1 MPKQKHPK
9 QKHAGGYTE
18 ITVNT
23 QNPFTEPQG
32 KIKSMERIYLDYN
45 ATTPLRPEVRDAML
59 PYLIEA
65 FGNGSS
71 IHAYGREARTAID
84 TAREQVADLIGA
96 KSPSEIVFTGSGTE
110 ADNHALKGLTE
121 LQKSRGKGNHII
133 TSSVEHHA
141 VLHTCQ
147 YLEQRDFEVTY
158 LPVDRYGRIRI
169 EQLREAVR
177 DTTVLISIMHV
188 NNENG
193 TVQPLEEICEIA
205 QEYEIPLHTD
215 AVQSVGK
222 LEMNVQELGVN
233 LLAFSGHK
241 IYAPKGIGVL
251 YIRRGTRLANL
262 VHGGSHERN
271 RRAGSENVPAIVGLG
286 IAADLAKQEQN
297 AYAQHLDAL
306 TQRLRNG
313 LDAHID
319 RLHYNGHPD
328 HCAPGTLNVSF
339 ESVEGE
345 SLILRLDMEGICV
358 STGSACTSGSME
370 PSHVLAAL
378 GLPPRLAQ
386 GTVRFSL
393 GRNTTEAEIDEVI
406 AKLPKVIQ
414 QMRTLYRG

>member
-1 MPKQKHPK
+1 MQ
-9 QKHAGGYTE
+9 
-18 ITVNT
+18 
-23 QNPFTEPQG
+23 
-32 KIKSMERIYLDYN
+32 RIYLDYN
-45 ATTPLRPEVRDAML
+45 ATTPLRPEVRDAMM
-59 PYLIEA
+59 PYLTES

-71 IHAYGREARTAID
+71 IHAFGREARNAID
-84 TAREQVADLIGA
+84 TAREQVANLIGA

-110 ADNHALKGLTE
+110 SDNHAIKGLTE
-121 LQKSRGKGNHII
+121 LQKSRGEGNHII

-147 YLEQRDFEVTY
+147 YLEQKGYEVTY
-158 LPVDRYGRIRI
+158 LPVDRHGRIRI
-169 EQLREAVR
+169 EQLRDAIRES
-177 DTTVLISIMHV
+177 TVLISIMHV

-193 TVQPLEEICEIA
+193 TIQPLEEICDVV
-205 QEYEIPLHTD
+205 QEHEIPIHTD
-215 AVQSVGK
+215 AVQSIGK
-222 LEMNVQELGVN
+222 LDVNVQELGVN
-233 LLAFSGHK
+233 LLSLSGHK

-251 YIRRGTRLANL
+251 YIRRGSRLANL

-286 IAADLAKQEQN
+286 VAAELAEKDRVH
-297 AYAQHLDAL
+297 YAEHLEKI
-306 TQRLRNG
+306 TNRLHDG
-313 LDAHID
+313 LSANID
-319 RLHYNGHPD
+319 RLHFNGHPEF
-328 HCAPGTLNVSF
+328 CAPGTLNVSF

-393 GRNTTEAEIDEVI
+393 GRNTTEEEIDIVI
-406 AKLPKVIQ
+406 EKLPNIIK
-414 QMRTLYRG
+414 QMRALYRG

>member
-1 MPKQKHPK
+1 MQ
-9 QKHAGGYTE
+9 
-18 ITVNT
+18 
-23 QNPFTEPQG
+23 
-32 KIKSMERIYLDYN
+32 RIYLDYN
-45 ATTPLRPEVRDAML
+45 ATTPLRPEVRDAMM
-59 PYLIEA
+59 PYLTEA
-65 FGNGSS
+65 FGNSSS

-110 ADNHALKGLTE
+110 ADNHAIKGLTE
-121 LQKSRGKGNHII
+121 LEKSRGKGNHHII

-147 YLEQRDFEVTY
+147 YLEQRGFEVTY

-205 QEYEIPLHTD
+205 QEHEIPFHTD

-251 YIRRGTRLANL
+251 YMRRGTRLANL
-262 VHGGSHERN
+262 VHGGAHERN

-286 IAADLAKQEQN
+286 TAADLAKQEQN
-297 AYAQHLDAL
+297 VYAQHLDAL
-306 TQRLRNG
+306 TQRLREG

-339 ESVEGE
+339 EAVEGE

>member
-1 MPKQKHPK
+1 
-9 QKHAGGYTE
+9 
-18 ITVNT
+18 
-23 QNPFTEPQG
+23 
-32 KIKSMERIYLDYN
+32 MERIYLDYN
-45 ATTPLRPEVRDAML
+45 ATTPLRPEVRDAII
-59 PYLIEA
+59 PYLTEA

-110 ADNHALKGLTE
+110 ADNHAIKGLTE

-147 YLEQRDFEVTY
+147 YLEQRGFEVAY

-205 QEYEIPLHTD
+205 QEHEIPLHTD

-233 LLAFSGHK
+233 LLTFSGHK

-262 VHGGSHERN
+262 VHGGAHERN

-297 AYAQHLDAL
+297 AYAQQLDAL
-306 TQRLRNG
+306 TQRLREG

>member
-1 MPKQKHPK
+1 MK
-9 QKHAGGYTE
+9 
-18 ITVNT
+18 
-23 QNPFTEPQG
+23 
-32 KIKSMERIYLDYN
+32 RIYLDYN
-45 ATTPLRPEVRDAML
+45 ATTPLRPEVRDAMM
-59 PYLIEA
+59 PYLMES

-71 IHAYGREARTAID
+71 IHAFGREARNAID
-84 TAREQVADLIGA
+84 TAREQVAELIGA
-96 KSPSEIVFTGSGTE
+96 KSASEIVFTGSGTE
-110 ADNHALKGLTE
+110 ADNHAIKGLTE
-121 LQKSRGKGNHII
+121 LQKSRGEGNHII

-147 YLEQRDFEVTY
+147 YLEQRGFDVTY
-158 LPVDRYGRIRI
+158 LPVDRYGRIQI
-169 EQLREAVR
+169 EQLRSAIRE
-177 DTTVLISIMHV
+177 TTILITIMHV

-193 TVQPLEEICEIA
+193 TIQPLEDICEIA
-205 QEYEIPLHTD
+205 QEQEIPVHTD
-215 AVQSVGK
+215 AIQSVGK
-222 LEMNVQELGVN
+222 LNVNAQELGVN
-233 LLAFSGHK
+233 LLSLSGHK

-251 YIRRGTRLANL
+251 YIRRGSRLANL

-286 IAADLAKQEQN
+286 IAAELAKQDRETYPQ
-297 AYAQHLDAL
+297 YL
-306 TQRLRNG
+306 TKLTDRLRDG
-313 LDAHID
+313 LNANIE

-328 HCAPGTLNVSF
+328 YCAPGTLNVSF

-393 GRNTTEAEIDEVI
+393 GRNTTEAEIDTVI
-406 AKLPKVIQ
+406 EKLPKVIK
-414 QMRTLYRG
+414 QMRALYRG

>member
-1 MPKQKHPK
+1 MQ
-9 QKHAGGYTE
+9 
-18 ITVNT
+18 
-23 QNPFTEPQG
+23 
-32 KIKSMERIYLDYN
+32 RIYLDYN
-45 ATTPLRPEVRDAML
+45 ATTPLRPEVRDAMM
-59 PYLIEA
+59 PYLTEA
-65 FGNGSS
+65 FGNSSS

-84 TAREQVADLIGA
+84 TAREQIADLIGA

-110 ADNHALKGLTE
+110 ADNHAIKGLTE
-121 LQKSRGKGNHII
+121 LEKSRGKGNHHII

-147 YLEQRDFEVTY
+147 YLEQRGFEVTY

-169 EQLREAVR
+169 EQLREAIR

-205 QEYEIPLHTD
+205 QEHEIPLHTD

-222 LEMNVQELGVN
+222 LEMNVQALGVN

-262 VHGGSHERN
+262 VHGGAHERN

-297 AYAQHLDAL
+297 AYAQHLAAL
-306 TQRLRNG
+306 TQRLREG

-328 HCAPGTLNVSF
+328 HCAPGTLNASF
-339 ESVEGE
+339 EAVEGE

-393 GRNTTEAEIDEVI
+393 GRNTTEAEIDAVI

>member
-1 MPKQKHPK
+1 MQ
-9 QKHAGGYTE
+9 
-18 ITVNT
+18 
-23 QNPFTEPQG
+23 
-32 KIKSMERIYLDYN
+32 RIYLDYN
-45 ATTPLRPEVRDAML
+45 ATTPLRPEVKDAMM
-59 PYLIEA
+59 PYLTEA

-71 IHAYGREARTAID
+71 IHAYGREARNAID
-84 TAREQVADLIGA
+84 TAREQVAELIGA

-110 ADNHALKGLTE
+110 ADNHAIKGLTE
-121 LQKSRGKGNHII
+121 LQKSRGEGNHII

-147 YLEQRDFEVTY
+147 YLEQRGYEVTY
-158 LPVDRYGRIRI
+158 LPVDRYGRIRTD
-169 EQLREAVR
+169 QLRSAIRE
-177 DTTVLISIMHV
+177 TTILITIMHV

-193 TVQPLEEICEIA
+193 TIQPLEEICEIA
-205 QEYEIPLHTD
+205 QEQEIPVHTD
-215 AVQSVGK
+215 AIQSVGK
-222 LEMNVQELGVN
+222 LDVNAQELGVN
-233 LLAFSGHK
+233 LLSLSGHK

-251 YIRRGTRLANL
+251 YVRRGSRLANL

-286 IAADLAKQEQN
+286 VAAELAKQDRET
-297 AYAQHLDAL
+297 YSQHLTKL
-306 TQRLRNG
+306 TNRLRDG
-313 LDAHID
+313 LNANIE
-319 RLHYNGHPD
+319 RLHYNGHPED
-328 HCAPGTLNVSF
+328 CAPGTLNVSF

-393 GRNTTEAEIDEVI
+393 GRNTTETEIDTVI
-406 AKLPKVIQ
+406 EKLPKVIK
-414 QMRTLYRG
+414 QMRALYRG

>member
-1 MPKQKHPK
+1 MD
-9 QKHAGGYTE
+9 
-18 ITVNT
+18 
-23 QNPFTEPQG
+23 
-32 KIKSMERIYLDYN
+32 RIYLDYN
-45 ATTPLRPEVRDAML
+45 ATTPLHPEVRDAMM
-59 PYLIEA
+59 PYLTEA

-71 IHAYGREARTAID
+71 IHAYGREARNAID
-84 TAREQVADLIGA
+84 TAREQVAVLIGA

-110 ADNHALKGLTE
+110 ADNHAIKGLAE
-121 LQKSRGKGNHII
+121 LQKSRGEGNHII

-147 YLEQRDFEVTY
+147 YLEQRGFEVTY
-158 LPVDRYGRIRI
+158 LPVDRYGRVDV
-169 EQLREAVR
+169 EQLISAIRE
-177 DTTVLISIMHV
+177 TTVLISIMHV

-193 TVQPLEEICEIA
+193 TIQPLEEICQIGVE
-205 QEYEIPLHTD
+205 QEIPVHTD
-215 AVQSVGK
+215 AIQSIGK
-222 LEMNVQELGVN
+222 IELNVQDIGVN
-233 LLAFSGHK
+233 LLSLSAHK

-286 IAADLAKQEQN
+286 VAAELANEDRV
-297 AYAQHLDAL
+297 AYTLHLHKM
-306 TQRLRNG
+306 TQRLREG
-313 LDAHID
+313 LDANID
-319 RLHYNGHPD
+319 KIHYNGHPD
-328 HCAPGTLNVSF
+328 YCVPGTLNVSF

-378 GLPPRLAQ
+378 GIPPRLAQ

-393 GRNTTEAEIDEVI
+393 GRNTSEEEIDTVI
-406 AKLPKVIQ
+406 EKLPNVIK
-414 QMRTLYRG
+414 QMRSLYRS

>member
-1 MPKQKHPK
+1 MPKPASPNRKEK
-9 QKHAGGYTE
+9 LK
-18 ITVNT
+18 
-23 QNPFTEPQG
+23 
-32 KIKSMERIYLDYN
+32 KRIYLDYN
-45 ATTPLRPEVRDAML
+45 ATTPLRPEVMDAMM
-59 PYLIEA
+59 PYLTEA

-96 KSPSEIVFTGSGTE
+96 KSPSEIIFTGSGTE
-110 ADNHALKGLTE
+110 ADNHAIKGLTE
-121 LQKSRGKGNHII
+121 LEKSRGTGNHII

-147 YLEQRDFEVTY
+147 YLEQRGFEVTY

-169 EQLREAVR
+169 EQLREAIR

-262 VHGGSHERN
+262 VHGGAHERN

-297 AYAQHLDAL
+297 AYAQHLEAL
-306 TQRLRNG
+306 TQKLREG

-339 ESVEGE
+339 EAVEGE

-393 GRNTTEAEIDEVI
+393 GRNTTEAEIDTVL

>member
-1 MPKQKHPK
+1 MK
-9 QKHAGGYTE
+9 
-18 ITVNT
+18 
-23 QNPFTEPQG
+23 
-32 KIKSMERIYLDYN
+32 RIYLDYN
-45 ATTPLRPEVRDAML
+45 ATTPLRPEVRDTMM
-59 PYLIEA
+59 PYLMES

-71 IHAYGREARTAID
+71 IHAYGREARNAID
-84 TAREQVADLIGA
+84 TAREQVAELIGA

-110 ADNHALKGLTE
+110 ADNHAIKGLTE
-121 LQKSRGKGNHII
+121 LQKSRGDGNHII

-147 YLEQRDFEVTY
+147 YLEQRGFEVTY
-158 LPVDRYGRIRI
+158 LPVDRYGRIRT
-169 EQLREAVR
+169 EQLRSAIRE
-177 DTTVLISIMHV
+177 TTILITIMHV

-193 TVQPLEEICEIA
+193 TIQPLEDICEIA
-205 QEYEIPLHTD
+205 QEQEIPVHTD
-215 AVQSVGK
+215 AIQSVGK
-222 LEMNVQELGVN
+222 LNLNAQELGVN
-233 LLAFSGHK
+233 LLSLSGHK

-251 YIRRGTRLANL
+251 YIRRGCRLANL

-286 IAADLAKQEQN
+286 IAAELAKQDRETYSQ
-297 AYAQHLDAL
+297 YL
-306 TQRLRNG
+306 TKLTDRLRDG
-313 LDAHID
+313 LNANIE
-319 RLHYNGHPD
+319 RLHYNGHPEY
-328 HCAPGTLNVSF
+328 CAPGTLNVSF

-393 GRNTTEAEIDEVI
+393 GRNTTEAEIDTVI
-406 AKLPKVIQ
+406 EKLPKVIK
-414 QMRTLYRG
+414 QMRALYRG

>member
-1 MPKQKHPK
+1 MQ
-9 QKHAGGYTE
+9 
-18 ITVNT
+18 
-23 QNPFTEPQG
+23 
-32 KIKSMERIYLDYN
+32 RIYLDYN
-45 ATTPLRPEVRDAML
+45 ATTPLRPEVQDAIM
-59 PYLIEA
+59 PYLTEA

-71 IHAYGREARTAID
+71 IHAYGREARNAID
-84 TAREQVADLIGA
+84 TAREQVAELIGA

-110 ADNHALKGLTE
+110 ADNHAIKGLTE
-121 LQKSRGKGNHII
+121 LQKSRGEGNHII

-141 VLHTCQ
+141 VLHTCH
-147 YLEQRDFEVTY
+147 YLEKRGFDVTY
-158 LPVDRYGRIRI
+158 LPVDRYGRVET
-169 EQLREAVR
+169 EQLRSAIRE
-177 DTTVLISIMHV
+177 TTLLISIMHV

-193 TVQPLEEICEIA
+193 TIQPLEEICQIA
-205 QEYEIPLHTD
+205 QEHDIPFHTD
-215 AVQSVGK
+215 AVQSIGK
-222 LEMNVQELGVN
+222 VDIGVQGLGVN
-233 LLAFSGHK
+233 LLTLSGHK

-262 VHGGSHERN
+262 VHGGAHERN

-286 IAADLAKQEQN
+286 AAAELAKQERE
-297 AYAQHLDAL
+297 AYVQHLDTL
-306 TQRLRNG
+306 TRRLRDG
-313 LDAHID
+313 LDTHID

-339 ESVEGE
+339 EAVEGE

-393 GRNTTEAEIDEVI
+393 GRNTTEEEIDTVI

>member
-1 MPKQKHPK
+1 
-9 QKHAGGYTE
+9 
-18 ITVNT
+18 
-23 QNPFTEPQG
+23 
-32 KIKSMERIYLDYN
+32 MERIYLDYN
-45 ATTPLRPEVRDAML
+45 ARTPLRPEVRDAMM
-59 PYLIEA
+59 PYLTEA

-84 TAREQVADLIGA
+84 TAREQIAELIGA

-110 ADNHALKGLTE
+110 ADNHAIKGLTE
-121 LQKSRGKGNHII
+121 LQKSRGQGNHII

-141 VLHTCQ
+141 VLHTCH
-147 YLEQRDFEVTY
+147 YLEQRGFEITY
-158 LPVDRYGRIRI
+158 LPVDRYGQMNV
-169 EQLREAVR
+169 EQLRDAIR

-193 TVQPLEEICEIA
+193 TIQPLEEISQIA
-205 QEYEIPLHTD
+205 QEHDIPFHTD

-222 LEMNVQELGVN
+222 LAMDVQEVGVN
-233 LLAFSGHK
+233 LLSLSGHK

-262 VHGGSHERN
+262 VHGGAHERN
-271 RRAGSENVPAIVGLG
+271 RRAGSENVPAIVGIG
-286 IAADLAKQEQN
+286 VAAELAKQEQDT
-297 AYAQHLDAL
+297 YPQHLNAL
-306 TQRLRNG
+306 TCRLRTG

-339 ESVEGE
+339 EDVEGE

-393 GRNTTEAEIDEVI
+393 GRNTTEAEIDAVI
-406 AKLPKVIQ
+406 TKLPKVIQ

>member
-1 MPKQKHPK
+1 
-9 QKHAGGYTE
+9 
-18 ITVNT
+18 
-23 QNPFTEPQG
+23 
-32 KIKSMERIYLDYN
+32 MERIYLDYN
-45 ATTPLRPEVRDAML
+45 ATTPLRPEVMDAMM
-59 PYLIEA
+59 PYLTEA

-110 ADNHALKGLTE
+110 ADNHAIKGLAE
-121 LQKSRGKGNHII
+121 LQKSRGNGNHII

-147 YLEQRDFEVTY
+147 YLEQRGFEVTY

-169 EQLREAVR
+169 DQLREAVR

-205 QEYEIPLHTD
+205 QEHEIPLHTD

-286 IAADLAKQEQN
+286 AAADLAKQEQH
-297 AYAQHLDAL
+297 AYAEHLDAL
-306 TQRLRNG
+306 TQRLREG

>member
-1 MPKQKHPK
+1 
-9 QKHAGGYTE
+9 
-18 ITVNT
+18 
-23 QNPFTEPQG
+23 
-32 KIKSMERIYLDYN
+32 MERIYLDYN
-45 ATTPLRPEVRDAML
+45 ATTPLRPEVRDAMM
-59 PYLIEA
+59 PYLTEA

-96 KSPSEIVFTGSGTE
+96 KSPSEIIFTGSGTE
-110 ADNHALKGLTE
+110 ADNHAIKGLTE

-141 VLHTCQ
+141 VLYTCQ
-147 YLEQRDFEVTY
+147 YLEQRGFEVTY
-158 LPVDRYGRIRI
+158 LPVDRYGRMSI

-205 QEYEIPLHTD
+205 QEHEVPLHTD

-222 LEMNVQELGVN
+222 LDMNVQELGVN

-241 IYAPKGIGVL
+241 IYAPKGIGIL

-286 IAADLAKQEQN
+286 TAADLAKQEQN
-297 AYAQHLDAL
+297 TYAQHLDAL
-306 TQRLRNG
+306 TQRLRIG

-339 ESVEGE
+339 EAVEGE

>member
-1 MPKQKHPK
+1 MQ
-9 QKHAGGYTE
+9 
-18 ITVNT
+18 
-23 QNPFTEPQG
+23 
-32 KIKSMERIYLDYN
+32 RIYLDYN
-45 ATTPLRPEVRDAML
+45 ATTPLRPEVRDAMM
-59 PYLIEA
+59 PYLTEA
-65 FGNGSS
+65 FGNSSS

-110 ADNHALKGLTE
+110 ADNHAIKGLTE
-121 LQKSRGKGNHII
+121 LEKSRGKGNHHII

-147 YLEQRDFEVTY
+147 YLEQRGFEITY

-169 EQLREAVR
+169 EQLREAIR

-193 TVQPLEEICEIA
+193 TIQPLEDICEIA
-205 QEYEIPLHTD
+205 QEHEIPLHTD

-222 LEMNVQELGVN
+222 LEMNVQALGVN

-262 VHGGSHERN
+262 VHGGAHERN

-286 IAADLAKQEQN
+286 TAADLAKQEQN
-297 AYAQHLDAL
+297 AYAQHLAAL
-306 TQRLRNG
+306 TQRLREG

-328 HCAPGTLNVSF
+328 HCAPGTLNASF
-339 ESVEGE
+339 EAVEGE

>member
-1 MPKQKHPK
+1 
-9 QKHAGGYTE
+9 
-18 ITVNT
+18 
-23 QNPFTEPQG
+23 
-32 KIKSMERIYLDYN
+32 MERIYLDYN
-45 ATTPLRPEVRDAML
+45 ATTPLRPEVRDAMM
-59 PYLIEA
+59 PYLTEA

-71 IHAYGREARTAID
+71 IHAYGREARNAID
-84 TAREQVADLIGA
+84 TAREHVAELIGA

-110 ADNHALKGLTE
+110 ADNHAIKGFAE
-121 LQKSRGKGNHII
+121 LQKSRGEGNHII

-147 YLEQRDFEVTY
+147 YLDQRGFEVTY
-158 LPVDRYGRIRI
+158 LPVDRYGRIDA
-169 EQLREAVR
+169 EQLKSAIR

-193 TVQPLEEICEIA
+193 TIQPLEKICEIGI
-205 QEYEIPLHTD
+205 EHEIPVHTD

-222 LEMNVQELGVN
+222 LDLNVQDIGVN
-233 LLAFSGHK
+233 LLSLSAHK

-286 IAADLAKQEQN
+286 VAAELANKDREE
-297 AYAQHLDAL
+297 YALHLDKM
-306 TQRLRNG
+306 TQRLRKG
-313 LDAHID
+313 LDTNID
-319 RLHYNGHPD
+319 KIHYNGHPD

-393 GRNTTEAEIDEVI
+393 GRNTTEEEIDTVI
-406 AKLPKVIQ
+406 EKLPNVIK
-414 QMRTLYRG
+414 QMRSLYRS